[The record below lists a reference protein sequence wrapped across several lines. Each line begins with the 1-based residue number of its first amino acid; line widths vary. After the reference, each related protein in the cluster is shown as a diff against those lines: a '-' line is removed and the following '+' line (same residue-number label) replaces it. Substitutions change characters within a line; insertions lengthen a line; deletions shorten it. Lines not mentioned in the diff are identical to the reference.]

1 MYKRDQVCIIQ
12 VHTWRKTHPGF
23 DSLHPIVVVLRCNPL
38 IKVPF
43 RKFFP
48 AKISS
53 GWWIIVFLC
62 NLLHLNIG
70 WSCEEMRGEDWR
82 RERDIKYSSI
92 TSNLR
97 DWRNLI
103 SFVATVTAKVSSKS
117 SHPQSTRWWNEMPRH
132 AREIYLWTWS
142 NIQMYVFLFHVSLES
157 TLLLRKMFYR
167 KLN

>member
-1 MYKRDQVCIIQ
+1 MRSFSIVSCIRKERQKFPLEWIFECCFIITLALNNLVVFSHLLCMCIAKSCLIYKRDQVCIIQ

-43 RKFFP
+43 QKIFL
-48 AKISS
+48 ANISS

-82 RERDIKYSSI
+82 RERGRDIKYSSI

-97 DWRNLI
+97 D
-103 SFVATVTAKVSSKS
+103 
-117 SHPQSTRWWNEMPRH
+117 
-132 AREIYLWTWS
+132 
-142 NIQMYVFLFHVSLES
+142 
-157 TLLLRKMFYR
+157 
-167 KLN
+167 